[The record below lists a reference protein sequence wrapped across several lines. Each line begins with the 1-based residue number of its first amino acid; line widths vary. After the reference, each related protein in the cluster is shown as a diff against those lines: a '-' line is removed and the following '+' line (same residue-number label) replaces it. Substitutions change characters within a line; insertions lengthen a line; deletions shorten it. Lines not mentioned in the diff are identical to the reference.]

1 MDDKLERR
9 VRCRAVAILREM
21 RGWIVIDL
29 AAALGVKHSLVS
41 NWERGMKVPE
51 RETLE
56 RITAAAGFSCFHL
69 RLALEAAEAAC
80 CTLDGFNRPPLEE
93 DPAPEIEGLAIL
105 AGQLTTH
112 FTRQRLLLEW
122 REQQPVA
129 GSEKDDPVIDR
140 REAEGLCAILRMHS
154 PEDQRILIED
164 GKEYRGWAVC
174 ERLAEASA
182 EIAASEP
189 KECGGLAGLAL
200 FVAERLPGSPGR
212 RARASGWAMAFL
224 GNAAR
229 VMGEFNAAEAAFR
242 ESQARWN
249 ASLLEDLPWLD
260 ESRPFDLEASFR
272 SDQRRFS
279 EALQLL
285 DQALAKHPPV
295 GQVARIFLLQAGI
308 FQEQGDFDAALLSLR
323 KAAAECDPTAQ
334 PQIWFG
340 IRFNQLHNLHDL
352 GRHTEAEAL
361 LPEVRALAEQLGL
374 RMHRLRLRWLEA
386 HLAEARGQKA
396 EALAM
401 LREIHA
407 VFWEEK
413 DLYEIG
419 LVTLEI
425 AVLLLD
431 LGQTPQVKT
440 LAQEIAPLFATQG
453 VQREAFASVQL
464 FVEAA
469 EKEALTSHQARR
481 LLEELRAP
489 ATKRDG

>member
-9 VRCRAVAILREM
+9 ARCRAVAILREM
-21 RGWIVIDL
+21 RGWLVIDL
-29 AAALGVKHSLVS
+29 AAALGVQHSLVS
-41 NWERGMKVPE
+41 NWEGEKKIPE
-51 RETLE
+51 LATLE
-56 RITAAAGFSCFHL
+56 RITAAAGFSRFHL
-69 RLALEAAEAAC
+69 RLALDAAEAAC
-80 CTLDGFNRPPLEE
+80 RTLDGFNRPPLEE
-93 DPAPEIEGLAIL
+93 NSEPEIEGIAAL
-105 AGQLTTH
+105 AGQLTAH

-122 REQQPVA
+122 REQKA
-129 GSEKDDPVIDR
+129 NAASETDDPIIAR

-154 PEDQRILIED
+154 PEDGRMLIED
-164 GKEYRGWAVC
+164 GKEYRRWAVC

-189 KECGGLAGLAL
+189 NECDGLAGLAV
-200 FVAERLPGSPGR
+200 FVAESLPGSLAR

-229 VMGEFNAAEAAFR
+229 VTGDFNAAEAAFR
-242 ESQARWN
+242 ESRARLN
-249 ASLLEDLPWLD
+249 ASSSEDLPWLD

-272 SDQRRFS
+272 SDQRRFP

-285 DQALAKHPPV
+285 DQALARHPPN
-295 GQVARIFLLQAGI
+295 GQIARLLLKQSGI
-308 FQEQGDFDAALLSLR
+308 LQEQGNFEAALLSLR
-323 KAAAECDPTAQ
+323 EAAAACNPTGQ
-334 PQIWFG
+334 PRIWFG
-340 IRFNQLHNLHDL
+340 IRFNQLHNLQDL
-352 GRHTEAEAL
+352 GRLAEAEAL
-361 LPEVRALAEQLGL
+361 FPEVHALAEQQGL

-407 VFWEEK
+407 VFWAEK

-425 AVLLLD
+425 AVLLLE
-431 LGQTPQVKT
+431 LGQPSEVKA
-440 LAQEIAPLFATQG
+440 LAQEIAPLFAAQG
-453 VQREAFASVQL
+453 VRREAFASVRL

-469 EKEALTSHQARR
+469 ERKALTSNAARH

-489 ATKRDG
+489 TAKRD